1 MDIHYFSGSGFA
13 WRVILA
19 CHLKGIDYQDI
30 PVAASPQGLRH
41 PDFLALNPRGKVPVL
56 TDGDYTLAES
66 MAIIAYL
73 DREYPEVPLLGT
85 TPQETGKIWQT
96 VLDFDLYTA
105 NTLVFGVIAPLAIG
119 QGKEQASSIRIAAK
133 KTHIELAILDA
144 ILGNSQWWVGDSISA
159 ADIALFPMIEP
170 LLRFTSK
177 PQWQFLDLGFDN
189 FENKYPHLQRW
200 REQIKQLSIYEA
212 AYPAYWREVDNKIAA
227 VTH

>member
-1 MDIHYFSGSGFA
+1 MELYHFSGSGFA

-19 CHLKGIDYQDI
+19 CHLKGIHYQE
-30 PVAASPQGLRH
+30 VAVEASPQGLRH
-41 PDFLALNPRGKVPVL
+41 PDFLALNPRGKVPVI
-56 TDGDYTLAES
+56 TEGDYTLAES

-73 DREYPEVPLLGT
+73 DREYPQVPLLGRNS
-85 TPQETGKIWQT
+85 QETGKIWQT

-119 QGKEQASSIRIAAK
+119 QGHEQAESIRAAAEQS
-133 KTHIELAILDA
+133 HFELAILDA
-144 ILGNSQWWVGDSISA
+144 ILGNNPWWVGEHISA

-177 PQWQFLDLGFDN
+177 PQWQFLELGFAD
-189 FENKYPHLQRW
+189 FEQQYPHLQRW

-212 AYPAYWREVDNKIAA
+212 AYPAYWREMDNQTA
-227 VTH
+227 